1 MNYLLCKE
9 KKNKVSINLILTIHQ
24 QKCIVTIFLVVT
36 ILILDYDQNI
46 TVKLVAQSPTHYEWE
61 IWYDE

>member
-9 KKNKVSINLILTIHQ
+9 NKNKVSINLILTIHQ
-24 QKCIVTIFLVVT
+24 QKYIVTIFLVVT

-46 TVKLVAQSPTHYEWE
+46 TVKLVAQSSTHYEWE

>member
-9 KKNKVSINLILTIHQ
+9 NKNKVSINLILTIHQ
-24 QKCIVTIFLVVT
+24 QKHIVTIFLVVT

-46 TVKLVAQSPTHYEWE
+46 KVKLVIQSPTY
-61 IWYDE
+61 YK

>member
-9 KKNKVSINLILTIHQ
+9 NKNKVSINLILTIHQ
-24 QKCIVTIFLVVT
+24 QKHIVTIFLVVT

-46 TVKLVAQSPTHYEWE
+46 TVKLVAQSSTHYEWE
-61 IWYDE
+61 ICYDE

>member
-9 KKNKVSINLILTIHQ
+9 NKNKVSINLILTIHQ
-24 QKCIVTIFLVVT
+24 QKHIVTIFLVVT

-46 TVKLVAQSPTHYEWE
+46 TVKLVAQSSTHYEWE

>member
-9 KKNKVSINLILTIHQ
+9 NKNKVSINLILTIHQ
-24 QKCIVTIFLVVT
+24 QKHIVTIFLVVT

-46 TVKLVAQSPTHYEWE
+46 KVKLVVPSPTY
-61 IWYDE
+61 YV

>member
-1 MNYLLCKE
+1 MNYPLCKE
-9 KKNKVSINLILTIHQ
+9 NKNKVSINLILTIHQ
-24 QKCIVTIFLVVT
+24 QKHIVTIFLVVT

-46 TVKLVAQSPTHYEWE
+46 TVKLVAQSSTHYEWE

>member
-9 KKNKVSINLILTIHQ
+9 NKNKVSINLILTIHQ
-24 QKCIVTIFLVVT
+24 QKRIVTIFLVVT

-46 TVKLVAQSPTHYEWE
+46 TVKLVAQSSTHYEWE